1 MYCVMFKN
9 KNKKVIKT
17 KATILLWLLVP
28 DMVSQKIKKNKIQL
42 EDI

>member
-9 KNKKVIKT
+9 KNKKVITT